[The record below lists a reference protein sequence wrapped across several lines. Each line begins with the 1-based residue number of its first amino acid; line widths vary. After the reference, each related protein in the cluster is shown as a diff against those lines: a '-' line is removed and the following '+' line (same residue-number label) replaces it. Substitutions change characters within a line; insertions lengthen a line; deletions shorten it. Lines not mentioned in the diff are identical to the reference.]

1 MVLATEARMR
11 QLLVVLLVA
20 VVQAAVRTGLK
31 CYSNGDGVEQ
41 PSLVPKEIY
50 CQPDEW
56 CVAENHYGST
66 AAALWPLDVMGEK
79 CYRMCKKVSTDSTWN
94 SEYQDAEETI
104 RVYSRDNS
112 DKLTMTCYQ
121 DLCNEHCLDEDS
133 AAGLGPS
140 LTVLVISI
148 CIALL
153 VPAGAR

>member
-1 MVLATEARMR
+1 MLR
-11 QLLVVLLVA
+11 QLCVVLLAAVA
-20 VVQAAVRTGLK
+20 QAAVRTGLK

-41 PSLVPKEIY
+41 PSLTPKEVY

-66 AAALWPLDVMGEK
+66 AAALWPLDAAGEK

-112 DKLTMTCYQ
+112 DK
-121 DLCNEHCLDEDS
+121 S
-133 AAGLGPS
+133 
-140 LTVLVISI
+140 
-148 CIALL
+148 
-153 VPAGAR
+153 